1 MKRQS
6 KRTALNTVNPISF
19 PFNMPTPQVT
29 FPFGQPSIH
38 FWHWKHSPCTILVFA
53 SLNSIFA
60 GQLLV
65 HLLHPFIQL
74 SLFLSREKNGKIGS
88 KEKIAPIGQKETTEE
103 AFYECHSNH
112 KKNQYRN
119 SDFISRKPE
128 VSCMN
133 HGKYIPWTCSSC
145 ISIDAKEARK
155 HNPCK

>member
-88 KEKIAPIGQKETTEE
+88 KEKIAPIGQKKRQ
-103 AFYECHSNH
+103 
-112 KKNQYRN
+112 KKRSMNAIPIIRRI
-119 SDFISRKPE
+119 DFISRKPE

>member
-74 SLFLSREKNGKIGS
+74 SLFLSREKN
-88 KEKIAPIGQKETTEE
+88 EE

-112 KKNQYRN
+112 KKNQHRN

-155 HNPCK
+155 HNPCQ

>member
-1 MKRQS
+1 MQLTWRKVKFFTHKFSPDIYRLNSSHMKRQS

-88 KEKIAPIGQKETTEE
+88 KEKLLPSDKRI
-103 AFYECHSNH
+103 
-112 KKNQYRN
+112 YRR
-119 SDFISRKPE
+119 S
-128 VSCMN
+128 VL
-133 HGKYIPWTCSSC
+133 
-145 ISIDAKEARK
+145 
-155 HNPCK
+155 